1 MWPQMEELEGG
12 YKMRILE
19 MLKSSFLTATAY
31 HLLKYDILKII
42 ESITDSNVFFHLTK
56 YPY

>member
-1 MWPQMEELEGG
+1 MEGLEGG

-19 MLKSSFLTATAY
+19 MLKSSLLTATAY